1 MFECECKH
9 SHGAPTS
16 VFREQGG
23 DASAIEASA
32 CIEGGEIYWIASLSG
47 LVAGF
52 VYEFHFQ
59 CLVEG
64 ADTNA
69 QYIWK
74 NNFSTSTSSYTV
86 RQPLS
91 PISQRQRDLNIDTS
105 VWDAYIQK
113 KARFVIEVTVRD
125 LHPGLTSEE
134 SLIGTR
140 NMNSAAFRLK
150 CVEHS
155 SALPANISSQ
165 ESANFQNFQQF
176 PLSMQLQSGKV
187 EGGEVV
193 CTRFVGCSTV
203 GNIQREIK
211 RPQHASNGM
220 TAYSTVVAELTP
232 AEELHYIE
240 TDWHDWPPNEHI
252 DADDTCASKGWVT
265 RAEPRRVWD
274 AFTFYNELQ
283 VLRLRLHTLS
293 HVVHRFVLAEG
304 SKTFSNNPKELVF
317 ERALYHDAELA
328 AFSEQIEYVVV
339 DDLPGGEDPWEREFV
354 QHNALLR
361 GTASALPDDLILVS
375 DVDEIVNPHVIHLLA
390 SCDGWDD
397 TGPVSLYTR
406 FYNFKFSYQFQ
417 SFWGHPQVASFKW
430 IAGPKGRGYLQN
442 LKHHRTRPQ
451 YLRLDDAGW
460 HLSFFSDQQG
470 ILDKVNSYSHHND
483 PGMQPLKNESVI
495 HEAIT
500 NGRNLFY
507 SDGHWEFGN
516 LQDVSEH
523 IVASHCAGLPP
534 RYTVSA
540 NL

>member
-1 MFECECKH
+1 M
-9 SHGAPTS
+9 
-16 VFREQGG
+16 
-23 DASAIEASA
+23 
-32 CIEGGEIYWIASLSG
+32 
-47 LVAGF
+47 
-52 VYEFHFQ
+52 
-59 CLVEG
+59 
-64 ADTNA
+64 
-69 QYIWK
+69 WK
-74 NNFSTSTSSYTV
+74 RNFSASTSSYTD
-86 RQPLS
+86 RQSLS
-91 PISQRQRDLNIDTS
+91 QIRQKTRGLNIDTS
-105 VWDAYIQK
+105 LWDAYIQK
-113 KARFVIEVTVRD
+113 KARFVMEVTVSD

-134 SLIGTR
+134 AMVGRYS
-140 NMNSAAFRLK
+140 NSAAFRLK
-150 CVEHS
+150 CVELS
-155 SALPANISSQ
+155 SALLANISSQ
-165 ESANFQNFQQF
+165 ESAYFEQF
-176 PLSMQLQSGKV
+176 TLGTSTLSQV
-187 EGGEVV
+187 EEGEVV
-193 CTRFVGCSTV
+193 CTRFVGCTTV

-211 RPQHASNGM
+211 RPQHAANGM
-220 TAYSTVVAELTP
+220 TAYSAVVAELTP
-232 AEELHYIE
+232 AEELHYME

-274 AFTFYNELQ
+274 AFTFYNELH

-304 SKTFSNNPKELVF
+304 SRTFSNNPKELVF
-317 ERALYHDAELA
+317 ERALHHDAELA

-361 GTASALPDDLILVS
+361 GTGSALPDDLILVS

-451 YLRLDDAGW
+451 YLRLEDAGW
-460 HLSFFSDQQG
+460 HLSFFFDQQG
-470 ILDKVNSYSHHND
+470 IMDKVNSYSHHKD
-483 PGMQPLKNESVI
+483 PGMQHLKNESVI
-495 HEAIT
+495 HEATI
-500 NGRNLFY
+500 NGRDLFY
-507 SDGHWEFGN
+507 SNGHWEFGN
-516 LQDVSEH
+516 LQDISEH
-523 IVASHCAGLPP
+523 IVASHCADLPP
-534 RYTVSA
+534 RYSVLA

>member
-1 MFECECKH
+1 MDFNVAVRGLVPGFEY
-9 SHGAPTS
+9 
-16 VFREQGG
+16 
-23 DASAIEASA
+23 DL
-32 CIEGGEIYWIASLSG
+32 EITWTLSG
-47 LVAGF
+47 DQLTHTWKSVVTAATEYYKLMEPLVQRNDD
-52 VYEFHFQ
+52 FHFGM
-59 CLVEG
+59 LAWDVYKKG
-64 ADTNA
+64 DDRF
-69 QYIWK
+69 YI
-74 NNFSTSTSSYTV
+74 
-86 RQPLS
+86 
-91 PISQRQRDLNIDTS
+91 D
-105 VWDAYIQK
+105 
-113 KARFVIEVTVRD
+113 VTVRD
-125 LHPGLTSEE
+125 MYRWLTTEE
-134 SLIGTR
+134 AVIGTR
-140 NMNSAAFRLK
+140 NIDTAVNTVRLNCAEHPSAFLTNTFSRERASLK
-150 CVEHS
+150 
-155 SALPANISSQ
+155 N
-165 ESANFQNFQQF
+165 F
-176 PLSMQLQSGKV
+176 PLGATV
-187 EGGEVV
+187 EDGVV

-211 RPQHASNGM
+211 RPQYASNGM
-220 TAYSTVVAELTP
+220 TAYSAFAAELTP
-232 AEELHYIE
+232 AEELHYME

-317 ERALYHDAELA
+317 ERALFHDAELA

-417 SFWGHPQVASFKW
+417 SFWGHPQVASFRW

-460 HLSFFSDQQG
+460 HLSFFFDQQG

-495 HEAIT
+495 HEAII

-507 SDGHWEFGN
+507 SDGHWEFGD
-516 LQDVSEH
+516 LQDLSEH